1 MNDKFFLRKYKYG
14 KKGKKKSGFSTELEV
29 YYSIN
34 FLFMSI
40 L

>member
-1 MNDKFFLRKYKYG
+1 ME